1 MQWKNMYAN
10 SSKQQWAINDSSLGK
25 QLILLRDRPLGN
37 VLAGEGGGGFTKKL
51 FMQGKVKWKK
61 YYVCQVNLKNI
72 QTKA

>member
-37 VLAGEGGGGFTKKL
+37 VLAGEGGGDLQKNCSCKGKL
-51 FMQGKVKWKK
+51 
-61 YYVCQVNLKNI
+61 NEKNI
-72 QTKA
+72 MYAK